1 MPRDPP
7 VTRTVLGISLSF
19 VKLLRS
25 RLTLDFARGKRLSVD
40 GGARAMV
47 NRASHDQES
56 RMSLPPYATVVQ
68 DLPSTVPF
76 VGPEAQERRR
86 GRLFRARIG
95 ANESVFGPSPRAI
108 EAMRQAAAEA
118 WKYCDPENH
127 DLKLA
132 LAKKHHVRPENIVVG
147 EGIDGLF
154 GYIVRLFV
162 EPGVTVATSLGAY
175 PTFNYHVV
183 GFGGRLV
190 TTPYVNDRED
200 PDSLLALAKKER
212 ARLLFLANPDNP
224 MGSWW
229 DGAALQSMIAQ
240 LPEGCLLCL
249 DEAYCEFA
257 PAGTTPPIDVSNPHV
272 IRFRT
277 FSKAYGMAGARI
289 GYAIGE
295 ESVIRSFDKI
305 RNHFGVNRI
314 AQIGALAALEDEAHL
329 EWVLDQVSAARD
341 RIASIAR
348 ANGLAPLPSATNF
361 VTIDCGRDGAYARRV
376 LAALIERDV
385 FVRMPG
391 VAPLDR
397 CIRISAGTRADLDV
411 FEEMLP
417 QALAA
422 AQ

>member
-1 MPRDPP
+1 
-7 VTRTVLGISLSF
+7 
-19 VKLLRS
+19 
-25 RLTLDFARGKRLSVD
+25 
-40 GGARAMV
+40 
-47 NRASHDQES
+47 
-56 RMSLPPYATVVQ
+56 MSLPPYATIVQ

-76 VGPEAQERRR
+76 VGPETQERKR

-108 EAMRQAAAEA
+108 EAMRREAADA

-127 DLKLA
+127 DLKQA
-132 LAKKHHVRPENIVVG
+132 LAAKHGVKPENIVVG

-175 PTFNYHVV
+175 PTFNFHVA
-183 GFGGRLV
+183 GYGGRLV

-200 PDSLLALAKKER
+200 PDSLLALANKEK

-229 DGAALQSMIAQ
+229 DGATVQALIAR
-240 LPEGCLLCL
+240 LPAGTVLCL

-257 PAGTTPPIDVSNPHV
+257 PAGTTPPIDVANAQV

-295 ESVIRSFDKI
+295 AGVIKSFDKI

-314 AQIGALAALEDEAHL
+314 AQAGALAALADDAHL
-329 EWVLDQVSAARD
+329 KWVLEQVAASRD
-341 RIASIAR
+341 RIAAIGR
-348 ANGLAPLPSATNF
+348 ANGLKPLPTATNF
-361 VTIDCGRDGAYARRV
+361 VTMDCGRDGAYARKV
-376 LAALIERDV
+376 LAELINRDV

-397 CIRISAGTRADLDV
+397 CIRVSAGTKADLDV
-411 FEEMLP
+411 FEETLP
-417 QALAA
+417 EAVKAA
-422 AQ
+422 EQS

>member
-1 MPRDPP
+1 
-7 VTRTVLGISLSF
+7 
-19 VKLLRS
+19 
-25 RLTLDFARGKRLSVD
+25 
-40 GGARAMV
+40 
-47 NRASHDQES
+47 
-56 RMSLPPYATVVQ
+56 MSLPSYATIVQ
-68 DLPSTVPF
+68 DLPATVPF
-76 VGPEAQERRR
+76 VGPEAQERKR

-127 DLKLA
+127 DLKQA
-132 LAKKHHVRPENIVVG
+132 LAARHGVKPENIVVG

-162 EPGVTVATSLGAY
+162 EPDVTVATSLGAY
-175 PTFNYHVV
+175 PTFNFHVT

-200 PDSLLALAKKER
+200 PDSLLALANKER

-229 DGAALQSMIAQ
+229 DGATLQAVIAR
-240 LPEGCLLCL
+240 LPANCMLCL

-257 PAGTTPPIDVSNPHV
+257 PAGTTPPIDVSNPQV

-295 ESVIRSFDKI
+295 ESVIKSFDKI

-314 AQIGALAALEDEAHL
+314 AQVGALAALDDEAHL
-329 EWVLDQVSAARD
+329 KWVLEQVASARD

-348 ANGLAPLPSATNF
+348 ANGLTPLPSATNF
-361 VTIDCGRDGAYARRV
+361 VTMDCGHDGAYARRV
-376 LAALIERDV
+376 LAALINRDV

-397 CIRISAGTRADLDV
+397 CIRVSAGTKADLDV

-417 QALAA
+417 EALKAGF
-422 AQ
+422 

>member
-1 MPRDPP
+1 
-7 VTRTVLGISLSF
+7 
-19 VKLLRS
+19 
-25 RLTLDFARGKRLSVD
+25 
-40 GGARAMV
+40 
-47 NRASHDQES
+47 
-56 RMSLPPYATVVQ
+56 MSLPAYATIVQ
-68 DLPSTVPF
+68 DLPATVPF
-76 VGPEAQERRR
+76 VGPEAQERKR

-108 EAMRQAAAEA
+108 EAMRQAAADA

-127 DLKLA
+127 DLKQA
-132 LAKKHHVRPENIVVG
+132 LAAKHGVKPENIVVG

-175 PTFNYHVV
+175 PTFNFHVA

-200 PDSLLALAKKER
+200 PDSLLALADQEQ

-229 DGAALQSMIAQ
+229 DSATLQGMIAR
-240 LPEGCLLCL
+240 LPANCLLCL

-257 PAGTTPPIDVSNPHV
+257 PAGTTPPIDVSNPQV

-277 FSKAYGMAGARI
+277 FSKAYGMAGGRI

-295 ESVIRSFDKI
+295 EGVIKSFDKI

-314 AQIGALAALEDEAHL
+314 AQVGALAALGDEAHL
-329 EWVLDQVSAARD
+329 EWVLEQVAAARD

-348 ANGLAPLPSATNF
+348 ANGLSPLSSATNF
-361 VTIDCGRDGAYARRV
+361 VTMDCGRDGAYARRV
-376 LAALIERDV
+376 LAALIDRDM

-391 VAPLDR
+391 IAPLDR
-397 CIRISAGTRADLDV
+397 CIRVSAGTKADLDV
-411 FEEMLP
+411 FEQMLP
-417 QALAA
+417 EALKAGL
-422 AQ
+422 